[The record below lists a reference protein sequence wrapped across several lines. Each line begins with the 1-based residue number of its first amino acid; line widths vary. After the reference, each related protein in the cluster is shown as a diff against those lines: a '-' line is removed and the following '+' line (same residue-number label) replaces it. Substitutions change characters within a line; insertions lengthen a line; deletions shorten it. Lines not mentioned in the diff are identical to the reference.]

1 MTQLTIFEEPISTA
15 KTEGKIN
22 VVSLFSGCGG
32 MDLGFAQ
39 AGFRILEN
47 KEGREVILS
56 LDSTQT
62 HLLNDETR
70 AISVFD
76 PGDRLNGITV

>member
-39 AGFRILEN
+39 AIKPYLE
-47 KEGREVILS
+47 KVKIAS
-56 LDSTQT
+56 LLVAT
-62 HLLNDETR
+62 
-70 AISVFD
+70 
-76 PGDRLNGITV
+76 

>member
-1 MTQLTIFEEPISTA
+1 
-15 KTEGKIN
+15 
-22 VVSLFSGCGG
+22 